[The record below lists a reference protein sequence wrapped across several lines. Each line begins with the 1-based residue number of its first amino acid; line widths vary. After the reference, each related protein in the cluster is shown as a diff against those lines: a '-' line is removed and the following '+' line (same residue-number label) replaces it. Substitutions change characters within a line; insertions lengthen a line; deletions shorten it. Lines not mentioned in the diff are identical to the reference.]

1 MRQFFQMI
9 LQMKTVLPPAAFAR
23 IDETDDR
30 LFYSEPR
37 IVAHIDDNAIAAIKE
52 FFDQTLPR
60 NAAILD
66 LMSSAFSHLP
76 EEFPAQRIVGLGL
89 NAVEL
94 QANPVL
100 DEYVVH
106 DLNANPSLPFHDGE
120 FAAVI
125 MTVSMQYL
133 TKPVKIFREVHRI
146 LRSDGPFIVI
156 FSNRLFPTKAVCIWR
171 VTSDAEHAE
180 LVHHY
185 FCVAGGYAEITFLDS
200 TPRTDGYTDPVYV
213 VMAKKCEAP

>member
-1 MRQFFQMI
+1 MI
-9 LQMKTVLPPAAFAR
+9 FQMKTALPPAAFAR

-30 LFYSEPR
+30 LFYAEPR
-37 IVAHIDDNAIAAIKE
+37 IVTHIDDNAIAAIQE

-60 NAAILD
+60 NTAILD

-76 EEFPAQRIVGLGL
+76 EGFPTQRMVGLGL

-94 QANPVL
+94 QVNSVL

-106 DLNANPSLPFHDGE
+106 NLNADLTLPFGDEE

-133 TKPVKIFREVHRI
+133 TNPVEVFREVHRI
-146 LRSDGPFIVI
+146 LQPDGPFIVI
-156 FSNRLFPTKAVCIWR
+156 FSNRLFPTKAVYIWR
-171 VTSDAEHAE
+171 VTSDAEHAK
-180 LVHHY
+180 LVQHY
-185 FCVAGGYAEITFLDS
+185 FRLAGGYAAITFLDC
-200 TPRTDGYTDPVYV
+200 TPQTDEYTDPVYI
-213 VMAKKCEAP
+213 VMANKGEEP

>member
-1 MRQFFQMI
+1 MI
-9 LQMKTVLPPAAFAR
+9 LQMKKALPPAAFTR

-30 LFYSEPR
+30 LFYVEPR
-37 IVAHIDDNAIAAIKE
+37 IVTHIDDNAIVAIKE

-76 EEFPAQRIVGLGL
+76 EGFPAQRVVGLGL

-94 QANPVL
+94 QVNPAL
-100 DEYVVH
+100 DEYVIH
-106 DLNANPSLPFHDGE
+106 DLNANPTLPFDSGE

-133 TKPVKIFREVHRI
+133 TKPVEVFREVHRI
-146 LRSDGPFIVI
+146 LQPDGPFIVI
-156 FSNRLFPTKAVCIWR
+156 FSNRLFPTKAVYIWR
-171 VTSDAEHAE
+171 VTADAEHAE
-180 LVHHY
+180 LVQHY
-185 FCVAGGYAEITFLDS
+185 FRLAGGYAEITFLDY
-200 TPRTDGYTDPVYV
+200 TPQADEYTDPVYI
-213 VMAKKCEAP
+213 VMAKKCEGP

>member
-1 MRQFFQMI
+1 MI
-9 LQMKTVLPPAAFAR
+9 LQMKKALPPAAFAR

-30 LFYSEPR
+30 LFYAEPR
-37 IVAHIDDNAIAAIKE
+37 IVTHVDDNAIVAIKE

-76 EEFPAQRIVGLGL
+76 EGFPAQRVVGLGL

-94 QANPVL
+94 QVNPAL
-100 DEYVVH
+100 DEYVIH
-106 DLNANPSLPFHDGE
+106 DLNANPTLPFDSGE

-133 TKPVKIFREVHRI
+133 TKPVEVFREVHRI
-146 LRSDGPFIVI
+146 LQPDGPLFVI
-156 FSNRLFPTKAVCIWR
+156 FSNRLFPTKAVYIWR
-171 VTSDAEHAE
+171 VTADAEHAE
-180 LVHHY
+180 LVEHY
-185 FCVAGGYAEITFLDS
+185 FRLAGGYAEITFLDY
-200 TPRTDGYTDPVYV
+200 TPQADEYTDPVYI
-213 VMAKKCEAP
+213 VMAKKCEGP

>member
-1 MRQFFQMI
+1 MI
-9 LQMKTVLPPAAFAR
+9 LQMKTALPPAAFAR

-30 LFYSEPR
+30 LFYAEPR
-37 IVAHIDDNAIAAIKE
+37 IVTHIDDNAIAAIKE

-76 EEFPAQRIVGLGL
+76 DGFPTQRVVGLGL

-94 QANPVL
+94 QGNPIL
-100 DEYVVH
+100 DEYVIH
-106 DLNANPSLPFHDGE
+106 DLNADSTLPFDDGE

-133 TKPVKIFREVHRI
+133 TNPVEVFREAHRI
-146 LRSDGPFIVI
+146 LQLDGLFIVI
-156 FSNRLFPTKAVCIWR
+156 FSNRLFPTKAVYIWR
-171 VTSDAEHAE
+171 VTSDVEHAQ
-180 LVHHY
+180 LVQHY
-185 FCVAGGYAEITFLDS
+185 FRLAGGYAEITFLDC
-200 TPRTDGYTDPVYV
+200 TPQTDEYTDPVYIV
-213 VMAKKCEAP
+213 RASKEEG

>member
-1 MRQFFQMI
+1 MT
-9 LQMKTVLPPAAFAR
+9 LQMKTALPPEAFAR
-23 IDETDDR
+23 IDETDDH
-30 LFYSEPR
+30 LFYTEPR
-37 IVAHIDDNAIAAIKE
+37 IVTHIDDDAIASIKA

-76 EEFPAQRIVGLGL
+76 EEFPVQRIVGLGL

-100 DEYVVH
+100 DEYVIH
-106 DLNANPSLPFHDGE
+106 DLNANPILPFDDGE

-133 TKPVKIFREVHRI
+133 TKPVEVFREVHRI
-146 LRSDGPFIVI
+146 LQSDGPFIVI
-156 FSNRLFPTKAVCIWR
+156 FSNRLFPTKAVYIWR
-171 VTSDAEHAE
+171 VTSDTEHAE
-180 LVHHY
+180 LVQHY
-185 FCVAGGYAEITFLDS
+185 FSLAGSYAEITFLDC
-200 TPRTDGYTDPVYV
+200 TPQTDEYTDPVYI
-213 VMAKKCEAP
+213 VMANKSEVP

>member
-1 MRQFFQMI
+1 MI
-9 LQMKTVLPPAAFAR
+9 LQMKKALPPAAFAR

-30 LFYSEPR
+30 LFYAEPR
-37 IVAHIDDNAIAAIKE
+37 IVTHIDDNAIVAIKE

-76 EEFPAQRIVGLGL
+76 EGFPAQRVVGLGL

-94 QANPVL
+94 QVNPAL
-100 DEYVVH
+100 DEYVIH
-106 DLNANPSLPFHDGE
+106 DLNANPTLPFDSGE

-133 TKPVKIFREVHRI
+133 TKPVEVFREVHRI
-146 LRSDGPFIVI
+146 LQPDGPLVVI
-156 FSNRLFPTKAVCIWR
+156 FSNRLFPTKAVYIWR
-171 VTSDAEHAE
+171 VTADAEHAE
-180 LVHHY
+180 LVEHY
-185 FCVAGGYAEITFLDS
+185 FRLAGGYAEITFLDY
-200 TPRTDGYTDPVYV
+200 TPQADEYTDPVYI
-213 VMAKKCEAP
+213 VMAKKYEGP

>member
-1 MRQFFQMI
+1 
-9 LQMKTVLPPAAFAR
+9 MKTVFPPEAFAR

-30 LFYSEPR
+30 LFYAEPR
-37 IVAHIDDNAIAAIKE
+37 IVTHIDDNAIATIKE

-76 EEFPAQRIVGLGL
+76 EGLSAQRIVGLGL

-94 QANPVL
+94 RVNPVL
-100 DEYVVH
+100 DEYVIH
-106 DLNANPSLPFHDGE
+106 DLNADPTLPFDAGE
-120 FAAVI
+120 FAAVV

-133 TKPVKIFREVHRI
+133 TNPVEVFREVHRI
-146 LRSDGPFIVI
+146 LQPDGPFIVI
-156 FSNRLFPTKAVCIWR
+156 FSNRLFPTKAVYIWR

-180 LVHHY
+180 LVQHY
-185 FCVAGGYAEITFLDS
+185 FRLAGGYAEITFLDC
-200 TPRTDGYTDPVYV
+200 TPPTDEYTDPVYI
-213 VMAKKCEAP
+213 VMANKGETP

>member
-1 MRQFFQMI
+1 
-9 LQMKTVLPPAAFAR
+9 MKTALPPQAFAR

-30 LFYSEPR
+30 LFYTEPR
-37 IVAHIDDNAIAAIKE
+37 IVTHIDDNAIAAIKA

-60 NAAILD
+60 NAVILD

-76 EEFPAQRIVGLGL
+76 EGFPAQRIVGLGL

-94 QANPVL
+94 QVNPVL
-100 DEYVVH
+100 DEHVIH
-106 DLNANPSLPFHDGE
+106 DLNVNPTLPFDDGE

-133 TKPVKIFREVHRI
+133 TKPVEVFREVHRI
-146 LRSDGPFIVI
+146 LQRDGPFIVI
-156 FSNRLFPTKAVCIWR
+156 FSNRLFPTKAVYIWR

-180 LVHHY
+180 LVEHY
-185 FCVAGGYAEITFLDS
+185 FCLAGGYTEITFLDS
-200 TPRTDGYTDPVYV
+200 TPQTDGCTDPVYI
-213 VMAKKCEAP
+213 VMANKGEGP